1 MADDYHIDLEQFS
14 LEHFRHILETRDLQP
29 GRMILKEQLAE
40 RFQILESMGI
50 SNLKELEA
58 VLETKKRMEKF
69 AQESGLPNDYLVI
82 LRREVSSYVPK
93 PFNLEKIPE
102 VNPEYIERLAASGIK
117 NTKHLFERAKFKDG
131 RAELSRL
138 VDVPD
143 DDLLELVKLS
153 DLARIWGV
161 GPLFA
166 RLLYEAGVD
175 TIEEFLKCSLKE
187 LSETLHAINNEEHY
201 TPIMPTA
208 KDIEYCI
215 ELAKYLPRVVEY

>member
-1 MADDYHIDLEQFS
+1 MADDYYIDLEQFS
-14 LEHFRHILETRDLQP
+14 LEYFRRILETRDLQP

-58 VLETKKRMEKF
+58 VLKTKKRVEKF

-82 LRREVSSYVPK
+82 LRREVSSYAPK
-93 PFNLEKIPE
+93 PFNLEKIPG
-102 VNPEYIERLAASGIK
+102 VNPEYVERLAASGIK
-117 NTKHLFERAKFKDG
+117 HTRHLFERAKFKDD

-138 VDVPD
+138 TDVPD
-143 DDLLELVKLS
+143 NDLLELVRLS

-161 GPLFA
+161 GPVFA

-175 TIEEFLKCSLKE
+175 TIEEFLKCSPEE
-187 LSETLHAINNEEHY
+187 LSETLHAINNEKHY

-208 KDIEYCI
+208 KDIGYCV
-215 ELAKYLPRVVEY
+215 ELAKHLPRVVEY